1 MKQPLKNGKIS
12 PMVKITEYFYIFSK
26 LSTSLVLVALIIAM
40 GYALINSY
48 KDVDNVAINLELK
61 YDSLK
66 ELTSKNDQELVK
78 LDTKISSSDKKIN
91 EIKNLLEQNVLE
103 PNEKNYKELI
113 EKLFEQNVKL
123 QDQINNISLSL
134 KNNEF
139 NDKISKLNNT
149 KQTSSLVDLILI
161 KYKNGESVKE
171 EIVYL
176 NNILPNKQVIFEKL
190 NMLEEKKFYGF
201 KNLKVEFEDSTR
213 NYIKHKFEKT
223 ERGVI
228 LKFLLKFIDVKP
240 NDLELFENE
249 ELNLIMNAKK
259 LMEKEDISNSLNKI
273 MQIDNYENYFSK
285 WIDQSQI
292 YLDFKNQIK
301 KVI

>member
-26 LSTSLVLVALIIAM
+26 LSTSLVLIALIIAM

-48 KDVDNVAINLELK
+48 KDVDDVAINLESK

-66 ELTSKNDQELVK
+66 NLTSKNDQELAK

-91 EIKNLLEQNVLE
+91 EIKNLLEQKVLE
-103 PNEKNYKELI
+103 SNEVKYKELI

-134 KNNEF
+134 KNNEL
-139 NDKISKLNNT
+139 NDKISNLDHK
-149 KQTSSLVDLILI
+149 KQTSSLIDLILI

-176 NNILPNKQVIFEKL
+176 NNILPNKQAIFEKL
-190 NMLEEKKFYGF
+190 NILEDKKFYGF

-213 NYIKHKFEKT
+213 NYIKHKFIKT
-223 ERGVI
+223 DRGIV
-228 LKFLLKFIDVKP
+228 LKFLLKFVDVKP

-249 ELNLIMNAKK
+249 ELNLIMSAKK

-292 YLDFKNQIK
+292 YLDFKNQIQE
-301 KVI
+301 VI

>member
-26 LSTSLVLVALIIAM
+26 LSTSLVLIALIIAM

-48 KDVDNVAINLELK
+48 KDVDDVAINLESK

-66 ELTSKNDQELVK
+66 NLTSKNDQELAK

-91 EIKNLLEQNVLE
+91 EIKNLLEQKVLE
-103 PNEKNYKELI
+103 SNEVKYKELI

-134 KNNEF
+134 KNNEL
-139 NDKISKLNNT
+139 NDKISNLDHK
-149 KQTSSLVDLILI
+149 KQTSSLIDLILI

-176 NNILPNKQVIFEKL
+176 NNILPNKQAIFEKL
-190 NMLEEKKFYGF
+190 NILEDKKFYGF

-213 NYIKHKFEKT
+213 NYIKHKFIKT
-223 ERGVI
+223 DRGIV
-228 LKFLLKFIDVKP
+228 LKFLLKFVDVKP

-292 YLDFKNQIK
+292 YLDFKNQIQE
-301 KVI
+301 VI

>member
-1 MKQPLKNGKIS
+1 MKQPLKNGNMP

-26 LSTSLVLVALIIAM
+26 LSTSLVLIALIIAM

-48 KDVDNVAINLELK
+48 KDVDDVAINLESK

-66 ELTSKNDQELVK
+66 NLTSKNDQELAK

-91 EIKNLLEQNVLE
+91 EIKNLLEQKVLE
-103 PNEKNYKELI
+103 SNEVKYKELI

-134 KNNEF
+134 KNNEL
-139 NDKISKLNNT
+139 NDKISNLDHK
-149 KQTSSLVDLILI
+149 KQTSSLIDLILI

-176 NNILPNKQVIFEKL
+176 NNILPNKQAIFEKL
-190 NMLEEKKFYGF
+190 NILEDKKFYGF

-213 NYIKHKFEKT
+213 NYIKHKFIKAD
-223 ERGVI
+223 RGIV
-228 LKFLLKFIDVKP
+228 LKFLLKFVDVKP

-292 YLDFKNQIK
+292 YLDFKNQIQE
-301 KVI
+301 VI

>member
-1 MKQPLKNGKIS
+1 
-12 PMVKITEYFYIFSK
+12 
-26 LSTSLVLVALIIAM
+26 
-40 GYALINSY
+40 
-48 KDVDNVAINLELK
+48 
-61 YDSLK
+61 LK

-103 PNEKNYKELI
+103 SNETKYKELI

-134 KNNEF
+134 KNSEF
-139 NDKISKLNNT
+139 NDKLSNTNNT
-149 KQTSSLVDLILI
+149 KQTSSLIDLILI

-176 NNILPNKQVIFEKL
+176 NNMLPNKQAIFEKL

-201 KNLKVEFEDSTR
+201 KNLKVEFENSTR
-213 NYIKHKFEKT
+213 NYIKHKFEKN

-273 MQIDNYENYFSK
+273 MQIDNYENYFTK